1 MLKVSVGLVVL
12 LKEGSDDE
20 MVITEPFE
28 VVVVPPAQ
36 MEAAA

>member
-20 MVITEPFE
+20 MVMTEPFE
-28 VVVVPPAQ
+28 VVVVLSVQ
-36 MEAAA
+36 VSVLV